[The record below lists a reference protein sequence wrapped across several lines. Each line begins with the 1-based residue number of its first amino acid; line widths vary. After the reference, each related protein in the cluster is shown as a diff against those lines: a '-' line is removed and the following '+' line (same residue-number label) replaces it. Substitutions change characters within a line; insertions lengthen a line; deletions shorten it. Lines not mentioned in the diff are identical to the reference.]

1 MLFSYL
7 VSVSLIVPGTIAAAL
22 LNPDTL
28 SPRSSLVSHEK
39 RHVSRT
45 QWMKRNRIA
54 STALL
59 PVRIGLAQSNL
70 EKGHDFLMDVYV
82 V

>member
-39 RHVSRT
+39 RHVSHT